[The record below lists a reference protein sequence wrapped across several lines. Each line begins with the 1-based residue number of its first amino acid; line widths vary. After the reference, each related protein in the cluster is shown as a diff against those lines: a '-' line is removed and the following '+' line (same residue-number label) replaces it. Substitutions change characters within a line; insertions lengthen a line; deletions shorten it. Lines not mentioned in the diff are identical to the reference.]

1 MKTYEKPELIALSLS
16 GNNRLCGDCEGK
28 TTLLCN
34 HLNIAGSILKML
46 EIDPD
51 DNGID
56 GIDEDDFATVFG
68 AGDDC
73 VKPVMVYCKFTGS
86 DTVAWS

>member
-28 TTLLCN
+28 TTLWNNPALSRAVLLVVGRDENYDNESGITKGDFEGLFGTGDGCTQ
-34 HLNIAGSILKML
+34 GL
-46 EIDPD
+46 E
-51 DNGID
+51 
-56 GIDEDDFATVFG
+56 A
-68 AGDDC
+68 
-73 VKPVMVYCKFTGS
+73 YCKFTGS